1 MSAPAPGQA
10 AVASLINMAKAK
22 GIPIPSGGRP
32 EWLVTLLGKYGS
44 AAKAGVPA
52 SADDVLNEIKKVYDS
67 GCDLELSDV
76 ISEAIVGLGI
86 PQAGGRRRKV
96 GGGFREL
103 GNAISGFFTSQ
114 CRRGAAG
121 LDKLTTSMA
130 QAIDAKAAEA
140 EANPADV
147 LAALRWAAAAGAV
160 VAGTNEGLRNAIVNG
175 LIKISAALPTVG
187 TLFTNTVSAI
197 ELSLSVAA
205 GSGMIAGQLGLITL
219 CIYVV
224 YALREK
230 LMSAGK
236 AATEITGK
244 QVWDVLKTLVTNTKY
259 KEFMADLENERKA
272 IEILDAELD
281 GMKRT
286 LKPEVAAVFAIPPR
300 RQRRQSLAA
309 LAAAPMLPGGRR
321 RHHKTKKTRAGRRRL
336 TSKRG
341 KSF

>member
-1 MSAPAPGQA
+1 
-10 AVASLINMAKAK
+10 
-22 GIPIPSGGRP
+22 
-32 EWLVTLLGKYGS
+32 
-44 AAKAGVPA
+44 
-52 SADDVLNEIKKVYDS
+52 
-67 GCDLELSDV
+67 
-76 ISEAIVGLGI
+76 
-86 PQAGGRRRKV
+86 
-96 GGGFREL
+96 
-103 GNAISGFFTSQ
+103 
-114 CRRGAAG
+114 
-121 LDKLTTSMA
+121 
-130 QAIDAKAAEA
+130 
-140 EANPADV
+140 
-147 LAALRWAAAAGAV
+147 
-160 VAGTNEGLRNAIVNG
+160 
-175 LIKISAALPTVG
+175 
-187 TLFTNTVSAI
+187 
-197 ELSLSVAA
+197 
-205 GSGMIAGQLGLITL
+205 
-219 CIYVV
+219 
-224 YALREK
+224 
-230 LMSAGK
+230 MSAGK